1 MTVAL
6 FRLIGP
12 KRTRLVAQ
20 IVAAVIAAVFIIGL
34 QVAAILS
41 HGTLSRMVFL
51 ESDTLVALVPEID
64 SLFWW
69 PARAALG
76 DLTALAVVLGDRAS
90 LMLGAAIVV
99 FSARFGDHAI
109 AASSVAATGARQAR
123 ALRLPPPRARRARC
137 GRRNGRC
144 CCAIRGWCRRR

>member
-1 MTVAL
+1 M
-6 FRLIGP
+6 
-12 KRTRLVAQ
+12 
-20 IVAAVIAAVFIIGL
+20 IAAVFIIGL

-76 DLTALAVVLGDRAS
+76 DLTALGVVLG
-90 LMLGAAIVV
+90 IE
-99 FSARFGDHAI
+99 
-109 AASSVAATGARQAR
+109 
-123 ALRLPPPRARRARC
+123 PC
-137 GRRNGRC
+137 
-144 CCAIRGWCRRR
+144 